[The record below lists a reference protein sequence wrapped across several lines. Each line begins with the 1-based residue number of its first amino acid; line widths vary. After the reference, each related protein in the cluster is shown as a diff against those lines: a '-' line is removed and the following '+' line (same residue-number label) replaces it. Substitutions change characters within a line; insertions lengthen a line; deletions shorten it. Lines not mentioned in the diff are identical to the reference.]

1 MLGVST
7 WGSVPAT
14 AAAGTEPQVETP
26 STYTPEAEIAIVP
39 VTDPVCGMTVD
50 PAAAPEH
57 RGTGPGTVYFCS
69 AGCAAAFDA
78 DPARHAR
85 AAAGIPTR

>member
-1 MLGVST
+1 V
-7 WGSVPAT
+7 
-14 AAAGTEPQVETP
+14 AAGTEPQVETP
-26 STYTPEAEIAIVP
+26 STYTPEAETAIVP

-50 PAAAPEH
+50 PGTAPEH

-69 AGCAAAFDA
+69 AGCAAAFDT

-85 AAAGIPTR
+85 AAAAVIPTR